1 MPGFP
6 DWQAYAVWR
15 SSNLLTAYHQVLSQG
30 DNLSGVQG
38 MSQWR
43 SAQVRVRGDS
53 ATTGNALVTLSW
65 YDDTNKSHNLGS
77 DDWPVNLGTSLDV
90 IVPAKGPYC
99 ELNIH
104 VVSAATFTGSTQLA
118 GTNIGMDRISYPNS
132 ENFINETGTSVAAG
146 TNSDLVLPFV
156 YGGLAS
162 VNFVPSDTAGKL
174 TFIIG
179 RYNGDGTFDD
189 QVHNYGQPTAP
200 VNDLIVLPDSICGIH
215 VINTDGVSAHTFGAR
230 LTAGGTR

>member
-6 DWQAYAVWR
+6 DYQAYAVWR
-15 SSNLLTAYHQVLSQG
+15 SSNLLNAYHQVLSQG
-30 DNLSGVQG
+30 DNLSGVQS

-77 DDWPVNLGTSLDV
+77 DDWPVNLATALDV
-90 IVPAKGPYC
+90 LVPAKGPYC

-104 VVSAATFTGSTQLA
+104 VVSAATFTAATQLV
-118 GTNIGMDRISYPNS
+118 GTNIGSDKISYPNS
-132 ENFINETGTSVAAG
+132 ENFINETGVTVAAG
-146 TNSDLVLPFV
+146 TNSDDVLPFV

-200 VNDLIVLPDSICGIH
+200 VNDLIVLPDAICGIH
-215 VINTDGVSAHTFGAR
+215 VINTDGAAPHTFGAR
-230 LTAGGTR
+230 LCAGGTR